1 MVLFFVIKIGELMP
15 SYTFENTENGERFD
29 KILSMAERQEYLEK
43 NPNIKQLIV
52 SPPAI
57 SDSVRLGLRKPDDSF
72 RDVLKNV
79 KKHHPGSIKKDG
91 TKNKINT
98 W

>member
-1 MVLFFVIKIGELMP
+1 MP
-15 SYTFENTENGERFD
+15 TYTFENTENGERFD

-43 NPNIKQLIV
+43 HPNIKQLIV
-52 SPPAI
+52 SPPSI
-57 SDSVRLGLRKPDDSF
+57 GDSVRLGLRKPDDSF

>member
-1 MVLFFVIKIGELMP
+1 MP
-15 SYTFENTENGERFD
+15 TYTFENTDTGERCD
-29 KILSMAERQEYLEK
+29 KIMSMAERQEYLDN
-43 NPNIKQLIV
+43 NPNIKQLILRA
-52 SPPAI
+52 PAI
-57 SDSVRLGLRKPDDSF
+57 GDSVRLGLKKPDEGF

-91 TKNKINT
+91 AKNKINT

>member
-1 MVLFFVIKIGELMP
+1 MP
-15 SYTFENTENGERFD
+15 TYTFENIENGERFD

-57 SDSVRLGLRKPDDSF
+57 GDSVRLGLRKPDDSF
-72 RDVLKNV
+72 RDVQKNV

>member
-1 MVLFFVIKIGELMP
+1 MP
-15 SYTFENTENGERFD
+15 TYTFENTDTGDRFD
-29 KILSMAERQEYLEK
+29 KIMSMAERQEYLE
-43 NPNIKQLIV
+43 NNLNIKQLIV
-52 SPPAI
+52 KPPSI
-57 SDSVRLGLRKPDDSF
+57 GDSVRLGLKKPDDAF

-79 KKHHPGSIKKDG
+79 KKHHPGSFKRDG